1 MAKGMTKFL
10 KKEYINLYN
19 KMLDNKKAQRPK
31 NDDFYCYTT
40 KVINEYP
47 NVRAVCEDKQ
57 AIALSVEEVMGL
69 IQYLDSFEDREEM
82 KSKLLFYTGA
92 KYFYLLMKN
101 MDLLKE

>member
-1 MAKGMTKFL
+1 MEKYLDIFESLYGEIINEISSNLYKNN
-10 KKEYINLYN
+10 KEY
-19 KMLDNKKAQRPK
+19 KD
-31 NDDFYCYTT
+31 
-40 KVINEYP
+40 KVQKCAEIVDKYP

-57 AIALSVEEVMGL
+57 AIALSIEEVKGL
-69 IQYLDSFEDREEM
+69 IQYLDSFEDRLEM

>member
-1 MAKGMTKFL
+1 MEKYLDIFESLYGEIINEISSNL
-10 KKEYINLYN
+10 YENNKEY
-19 KMLDNKKAQRPK
+19 KD
-31 NDDFYCYTT
+31 
-40 KVINEYP
+40 KVQKCVDIINEYP

>member
-1 MAKGMTKFL
+1 MEKYLDIFESLYGEIINEISSNL
-10 KKEYINLYN
+10 YENNKEY
-19 KMLDNKKAQRPK
+19 KD
-31 NDDFYCYTT
+31 
-40 KVINEYP
+40 KVQKCVDIINEYP
-47 NVRAVCEDKQ
+47 NVIAVCEDKQ
-57 AIALSVEEVMGL
+57 AIALSVEEVMGF